1 MSTRK
6 LFVTL
11 FLALFAGGVWAQSAD
26 TTGFYYTIELDYRM
40 CPSPYCGGWWLTR
53 VNQYSVTADVALDG
67 KIAPT
72 VPNPVYVASIDYRA
86 LGFTDAQ
93 IFEFENRIQ
102 EGRAFIRGV
111 LKPYPYPVFDGSR
124 LNALAATGTW
134 VAANDNAPMGP
145 YLNVRSTGIV
155 CITTPC
161 PYYEAEVLNS
171 DYRTPVHELDLKR
184 AELTDKQT
192 EQAWIEV
199 NGRGLIL
206 TGVRFPSQGQTGTG
220 VGIAAT
226 KVFFTFPDAATAD

>member
-1 MSTRK
+1 
-6 LFVTL
+6 
-11 FLALFAGGVWAQSAD
+11 
-26 TTGFYYTIELDYRM
+26 
-40 CPSPYCGGWWLTR
+40 
-53 VNQYSVTADVALDG
+53 
-67 KIAPT
+67 
-72 VPNPVYVASIDYRA
+72 
-86 LGFTDAQ
+86 
-93 IFEFENRIQ
+93 
-102 EGRAFIRGV
+102 
-111 LKPYPYPVFDGSR
+111 
-124 LNALAATGTW
+124 LAATGTW

-192 EQAWIEV
+192 EQAWHEV